1 MFRTFTKL
9 RDAAVPLA
17 ASAVRR
23 CSGGSG
29 SSRIRAEAN
38 CPRCDA
44 HMSVQFSLQQL
55 PAPPPAAAGAI
66 DGAQHHNH
74 DGAGVCP
81 ACRGAFLFRAQRID
95 PLRGAF
101 LEIPGGV
108 GADDEDAESGGFA
121 DRIKMMLSER
131 PPDEFPPLPQSPPM
145 QMPRYPVRRKL
156 RRRQREEGGGGGGGN
171 GNGGDSSSGGE
182 GTSASPKREWWGGAS
197 LGDELPTPREMCRR
211 LDEFVIGQAKAK
223 KVLSVAVYNHYKRIY
238 NANVQKE
245 SAANSGLPD
254 AGHDDQN
261 IVEIDKSNVLLMG
274 PTGSGKT
281 LLAKTLARI
290 VNVPFVIADATSLT
304 QAGYVGED
312 VESILQKLLVAA
324 EYNVQAAQ
332 QGIVYIDEIDKI
344 TKKAESANVSRD
356 VSGEGVQQA
365 LLKILEGTVV
375 SIPEKGS
382 RKNSRNDS
390 IQIDTTDILFIC
402 GGAFVDLE
410 KTISERRQDS
420 SIGFGAPVRT
430 NMRSSGA
437 SCPMVTSS
445 LLESVESGDL
455 VRYGLIPEFI
465 GRLPILVSLA
475 ALNEGQLVQV
485 LTEPKNSLSK
495 QYRKMFN
502 LNKVRLHFTDGA
514 LRLVAKKA
522 IAKSTGARGLRA
534 ILETVLLEAMY
545 EIPDEKSGNER
556 VDAVVVDEEAIGSV
570 DRPGCGA
577 KILRGDG
584 ALDHYITRT
593 NVMNLRVVSIPE
605 KGSRKNS
612 RNDSI
617 QIDTTDI
624 LFICGGAFV
633 DLEKT
638 ISERRQ
644 DSSIGFGA
652 PVRTNMRSSGA
663 SCPMVTSSL
672 LESVESGDLV
682 RYGLIPEFI
691 GRLPIL
697 VSLAALNEG
706 QLVQVLTEPKNSLS
720 KQYRK
725 MFNLNK
731 VRLHFTDG
739 ALRLVAKKAI
749 AKSTGARGLRAI
761 LETVLLEAMYEIPD
775 EKSGNERVDAVVV
788 DEEAIGSVDRPGCG
802 AKILRGD
809 GALDHYITRTNVMNL
824 RETNDG
830 LAAELEEAYM
840 LSRIVSL

>member
-9 RDAAVPLA
+9 RDAAAPLA

-23 CSGGSG
+23 CSGGS
-29 SSRIRAEAN
+29 RIRADAN

-55 PAPPPAAAGAI
+55 PAPPPAAAGVVDA
-66 DGAQHHNH
+66 AQSHKH

-81 ACRGAFLFRAQRID
+81 ACRAAFLFRAHRIE

-101 LEIPGGV
+101 LEIPGGI
-108 GADDEDAESGGFA
+108 GGEEEDAERGGFA
-121 DRIKMMLSER
+121 DRIKRMLADR

-145 QMPRYPVRRKL
+145 PMPHYQPRRKQN
-156 RRRQREEGGGGGGGN
+156 RRRQREEGGGGGGGGGG

-245 SAANSGLPD
+245 PAANSGFPD
-254 AGHDDQN
+254 AAHDDQN

-382 RKNSRNDS
+382 RKNSRSES

-420 SIGFGAPVRT
+420 SIGFGAPIRT

-437 SCPMVTSS
+437 SSPMVTSS
-445 LLESVESGDL
+445 LLESAESGDL

-475 ALNEGQLVQV
+475 ALNEDQLVQV
-485 LTEPKNSLSK
+485 LTEPKNSLSR

-514 LRLVAKKA
+514 LRLISKKA
-522 IAKSTGARGLRA
+522 IAKNTGARGLRA
-534 ILETVLLEAMY
+534 ILETILLEAMY
-545 EIPDEKSGNER
+545 EIPDEKTGDER
-556 VDAVVVDEEAIGSV
+556 VDAVVVDKEAVGSV

-577 KILRGDG
+577 KLLRGDG
-584 ALDHYITRT
+584 ALDQYITRT
-593 NVMNLRVVSIPE
+593 NM
-605 KGSRKNS
+605 
-612 RNDSI
+612 
-617 QIDTTDI
+617 
-624 LFICGGAFV
+624 
-633 DLEKT
+633 
-638 ISERRQ
+638 
-644 DSSIGFGA
+644 
-652 PVRTNMRSSGA
+652 
-663 SCPMVTSSL
+663 
-672 LESVESGDLV
+672 
-682 RYGLIPEFI
+682 
-691 GRLPIL
+691 
-697 VSLAALNEG
+697 
-706 QLVQVLTEPKNSLS
+706 
-720 KQYRK
+720 
-725 MFNLNK
+725 
-731 VRLHFTDG
+731 
-739 ALRLVAKKAI
+739 
-749 AKSTGARGLRAI
+749 
-761 LETVLLEAMYEIPD
+761 
-775 EKSGNERVDAVVV
+775 
-788 DEEAIGSVDRPGCG
+788 
-802 AKILRGD
+802 
-809 GALDHYITRTNVMNL
+809 MNL

-830 LAAELEEAYM
+830 LAGEVEEGYM

>member
-9 RDAAVPLA
+9 RDAAAPLA
-17 ASAVRR
+17 ASAARR
-23 CSGGSG
+23 CSGGA
-29 SSRIRAEAN
+29 RIRAEAN
-38 CPRCDA
+38 CPQCDA
-44 HMSVQFSLQQL
+44 HMSVQFSLHHL
-55 PAPPPAAAGAI
+55 PPAPTAAAGAV
-66 DGAQHHNH
+66 DAAQHHNH

-81 ACRGAFLFRAQRID
+81 ACRAAFLFRAHRID

-101 LEIPGGV
+101 LEIPGGI
-108 GADDEDAESGGFA
+108 GGDGEDADRAGFA
-121 DRIKMMLSER
+121 DRIKRMLSER
-131 PPDEFPPLPQSPPM
+131 PPDEFPPLPQPPPM
-145 QMPRYPVRRKL
+145 QMPHYPTRRKQ
-156 RRRQREEGGGGGGGN
+156 RRRPREDGGGGGGGNGNGN

-245 SAANSGLPD
+245 SAVNSGFSD
-254 AGHDDQN
+254 AAHDDQN

-382 RKNSRNDS
+382 RKNSRNES

-420 SIGFGAPVRT
+420 SIGFGAPIRT
-430 NMRSSGA
+430 NMRTSGSS
-437 SCPMVTSS
+437 SPMVTSS

-455 VRYGLIPEFI
+455 VRYGLIPEFT

-475 ALNEGQLVQV
+475 ALNEDQLVQV
-485 LTEPKNSLSK
+485 LTEPKNSLSR
-495 QYRKMFN
+495 QYMKMFK
-502 LNKVRLHFTDGA
+502 LNNVRLHFTDGA
-514 LRLVAKKA
+514 LRLIAKKA

-534 ILETVLLEAMY
+534 ILETILLDAMY
-545 EIPDEKSGNER
+545 EIPDEKTGNER
-556 VDAVVVDEEAIGSV
+556 VDAVVVDEETIGSD

-584 ALDHYITRT
+584 ALDQYITRT
-593 NVMNLRVVSIPE
+593 NMMNL
-605 KGSRKNS
+605 
-612 RNDSI
+612 
-617 QIDTTDI
+617 Q
-624 LFICGGAFV
+624 
-633 DLEKT
+633 
-638 ISERRQ
+638 
-644 DSSIGFGA
+644 
-652 PVRTNMRSSGA
+652 
-663 SCPMVTSSL
+663 
-672 LESVESGDLV
+672 
-682 RYGLIPEFI
+682 
-691 GRLPIL
+691 
-697 VSLAALNEG
+697 
-706 QLVQVLTEPKNSLS
+706 
-720 KQYRK
+720 
-725 MFNLNK
+725 
-731 VRLHFTDG
+731 
-739 ALRLVAKKAI
+739 
-749 AKSTGARGLRAI
+749 
-761 LETVLLEAMYEIPD
+761 
-775 EKSGNERVDAVVV
+775 
-788 DEEAIGSVDRPGCG
+788 
-802 AKILRGD
+802 
-809 GALDHYITRTNVMNL
+809 
-824 RETNDG
+824 ETNDG
-830 LAAELEEAYM
+830 LTGELDEAYM